1 MPLPGAR
8 TRAPRA
14 VGLTVGPRFPRSEG
28 GGRGHRTDGGRPC
41 RGGCREARERGPLL
55 PECSQRPTRCLTSA
69 LPPLAL
75 GTAPPPRPAPPALAH
90 TLLSGPPLI
99 IGAVGQ
105 GRATV
110 DAPLGSW
117 AFCVSG
123 ARAWPCP
130 RGPGVCAGIGQLGWG
145 VRAQE
150 AGDRALGVA
159 RPQGPG
165 FEGRVAGRRGET
177 APPGNQGVLAP
188 KKWLCRWK

>member
-75 GTAPPPRPAPPALAH
+75 GTAPPPPSCTPC
-90 TLLSGPPLI
+90 SGPHS
-99 IGAVGQ
+99 AVRTPTHHRGGGTGQ
-105 GRATV
+105 SHSGRT
-110 DAPLGSW
+110 LGQLGLLRVRRTCL
-117 AFCVSG
+117 AVPSG
-123 ARAWPCP
+123 ARGLCRNRTA
-130 RGPGVCAGIGQLGWG
+130 GLGCAGSGSWGQSPRCGPAAGARVRGAGGW
-145 VRAQE
+145 QE
-150 AGDRALGVA
+150 G
-159 RPQGPG
+159 
-165 FEGRVAGRRGET
+165 
-177 APPGNQGVLAP
+177 
-188 KKWLCRWK
+188 